1 MESADLTTLEL
12 AYEDARTLETKYNI
26 ALFASNL
33 AEEAD
38 LSEAEQVS
46 VRTMKLEQG
55 ILEDSEEPDF
65 TKFEKRNTE
74 GVDITSEDLKFTQ
87 SERAAYDDARN
98 RGKTPY
104 AALKHVFGGSTVETV
119 KDRQENGHPLDR

>member
-12 AYEDARTLETKYNI
+12 AYDDARTLETKYKI
-26 ALFASNL
+26 AVFASNL

-46 VRTMKLEQG
+46 VRNMELEQG
-55 ILEDSEEPDF
+55 ILDDSEEPDF

-74 GVDITSEDLKFTQ
+74 GIDTTSEEMKLTE

-104 AALKHVFGGSTVETV
+104 AALKHVFGGKTVETV